1 MQIQFVGAIYV
12 TIQDYLERFCTLA
25 RSWHS
30 EAVMVADTTLAPVQ
44 NTFKNILTDADM
56 MITWALDRT
65 FISGCK
71 VFPRVARYS
80 ESATSGQGVIRD
92 SEWLKNR

>member
-1 MQIQFVGAIYV
+1 MEIQFLGGIYV

-56 MITWALDRT
+56 IRRALDQT